1 MPGSNTAV
9 SHSCLTVCASTDAA
23 ILFQIV
29 NIIVLPRT
37 DAHDH
42 RGKEERSPTVS
53 LFSVIIASGF
63 DHTVI
68 CMDFDG
74 LLGSD
79 CGEGVA
85 FSICSE
91 A

>member
-1 MPGSNTAV
+1 MLQFYSKY
-9 SHSCLTVCASTDAA
+9 
-23 ILFQIV
+23 V

-37 DAHDH
+37 DTHDH
-42 RGKEERSPTVS
+42 RGREERSPTIS

-63 DHTVI
+63 DHTVL
-68 CMDFDG
+68 CMGFDG